1 MRVIILLDIYFLII
15 YKCDFIDLFGCELII
30 VENLIIRKMIKE
42 IINFTNS
49 IMKGFPE
56 IMSLKLEPNKGLHV
70 FIEIDSTGNWENQ
83 NLIKDEDFA
92 YINGK
97 NNNSP
102 LFIDCIKYQ
111 GVSDYITMNKVQKF
125 DSKQKIHSCSPFAVA
140 FNFNFNEADLKEFG
154 IKQWKKGEKPSD
166 EEKMENETL
175 IRTKRIAVIKE
186 RISDYKKNS
195 YRLYEI
201 NEEFDYK
208 IILEGFYHN
217 IEAII
222 DKVSSLN
229 EFGLLT
235 AKDYLRIVLK
245 SIPLEMQESMYR
257 KYLETEIFNDE
268 KLSHK
273 NFGIIGAVND
283 YPDKK
288 PYLKHQTSPF
298 IKGIGQRYTRE
309 EALVMDNFKKI
320 MSKNILPNP
329 LPIFIHK
336 EELKNESIKTFKRE
350 AENGNRIGY
359 KEIIDELFRNHQQ
372 DFGNYYLLYYD
383 RGEIKDFDFVS
394 KFEFYLKDENEN
406 NWQIND
412 YFEVGNAQTIHN
424 IFHFQQAVLQP
435 VFNNGLITK
444 TKNDTYQYKY
454 FDDIESKYC
463 KSDSTYIQILKYRKA
478 FYDFIYKSKRQA
490 VTSQMFFEIM
500 QATILEDIRLDEI
513 KNNFHTEERNIR
525 QKLNIW
531 FSLNNHFINAKN
543 NQVMSSKLESHRA
556 FISQLADGKTNI
568 TTDEEY
574 AFAVGQV
581 IYYLLSKS
589 KTKDRSYK
597 RLEPFMQQVHSK
609 ELNKSISRLF
619 DSYKHEN
626 FSNNF
631 REPFAQVM
639 DYETTTNV
647 RDLIPTILAGIFSE
661 NALFSKGEKKEETEI
676 IIETEN

>member
-1 MRVIILLDIYFLII
+1 MI
-15 YKCDFIDLFGCELII
+15 KELINFT
-30 VENLIIRKMIKE
+30 ENLIE
-42 IINFTNS
+42 I
-49 IMKGFPE
+49 FPNVL
-56 IMSLKLEPNKGLHV
+56 SLNQEPNKGLHA
-70 FIEIDSTGNWENQ
+70 FIEIDDSYNWVNK
-83 NLIKDEDFA
+83 NLEDGKDYAFYKGKDIDF
-92 YINGK
+92 
-97 NNNSP
+97 P
-102 LFIDCIKYQ
+102 LWNDCIKYQ
-111 GVSDYITMNKVQKF
+111 GVSDYIIMNKVKKF
-125 DSKQKIHSCSPFAVA
+125 DPKQKIHSCSPFAVA
-140 FNFNFNEADLKEFG
+140 FNFNFNETDLKEIG
-154 IKQWKKGEKPSD
+154 IKEWKKGEKPSD
-166 EEKMENETL
+166 EEKKENETL
-175 IRTKRIAVIKE
+175 IRTKRVAIVKE
-186 RISDYKKNS
+186 RLSDYKKNA

-201 NEEFDYK
+201 NDGFEYK
-208 IILEGFYHN
+208 VILEGFYQN

-222 DKVSSLN
+222 DKVSSLSV
-229 EFGLLT
+229 FSLLT

-273 NFGIIGAVND
+273 GFGIIGAVND

-336 EELKNESIKTFKRE
+336 EELKNESIKIFKRE
-350 AENGNRIGY
+350 AENGNPIGY
-359 KEIIDELFRNHQQ
+359 REIIDELFRSHQQ

-383 RGEIKDFDFVS
+383 RGEIKDFDIVS
-394 KFEFYLKDENEN
+394 KFEYYLKDEHSKS
-406 NWQIND
+406 WHIND
-412 YFEVGNAQTIHN
+412 YFEGGNAQTIHN

-435 VFNNGLITK
+435 IFNNGLITK
-444 TKNDTYQYKY
+444 TKKETYQYKY
-454 FDDIESKYC
+454 FDDIQSEFC
-463 KSDSTYIQILKYRKA
+463 KSDTTYIQILKYRKA
-478 FYDFIYKSKRQA
+478 IYDFIYKSKRKSITA
-490 VTSQMFFEIM
+490 QMFLDIM
-500 QATILEDIRLDEI
+500 QTAVLEDIRLDEI
-513 KNNFHTEERNIR
+513 KNKFHTEERNIR

-543 NQVMSSKLESHRA
+543 NQVMSSKLESHRE
-556 FISQLADGKTNI
+556 FILQLANGKTNI
-568 TTDEEY
+568 ITDEEY

-619 DSYKHEN
+619 DSYKHEI

-631 REPFAQVM
+631 KAPFAQVLS
-639 DYETTTNV
+639 YETTTNV
-647 RDLIPTILAGIFSE
+647 RDLIPTILAGIFSD
-661 NALFSKGEKKEETEI
+661 NALFSTVEKKEETET
-676 IIETEN
+676 IIEDEN

>member
-1 MRVIILLDIYFLII
+1 M
-15 YKCDFIDLFGCELII
+15 
-30 VENLIIRKMIKE
+30 IRE
-42 IINFTNS
+42 IINVTNS
-49 IMKGFPE
+49 IRKDFPE

-70 FIEIDSTGNWENQ
+70 FIEIDPSGNWANQ
-83 NLIKDEDFA
+83 ELINDKDSA
-92 YINGK
+92 YYNGK
-97 NNNSP
+97 NKEFP
-102 LFIDCIKYQ
+102 LFQDCVRYQ
-111 GVSDYITMNKVQKF
+111 QVSDYITMNKVQKF

-140 FNFNFNEADLKEFG
+140 FNFNFNEADSKEIG
-154 IKQWKKGEKPSD
+154 IKEWKKGEKPSD
-166 EEKMENETL
+166 EEKKENDAL
-175 IRTKRIAVIKE
+175 IRTKRIAIIKE
-186 RISDYKKNS
+186 RLSDYKKNA

-201 NEEFDYK
+201 NEEFEYK
-208 IILEGFYHN
+208 VILEGFYRN

-235 AKDYLRIVLK
+235 TKDYLRIVLK

-336 EELKNESIKTFKRE
+336 EELKNESIKIFKRE

-394 KFEFYLKDENEN
+394 KFEYYLKDENDN

-412 YFEVGNAQTIHN
+412 YFEGGNAQPIKN

-435 VFNNGLITK
+435 IFNNGLITK
-444 TKNDTYQYKY
+444 TKNGTYQYKY
-454 FDDIESKYC
+454 FDEIDREKLKG
-463 KSDSTYIQILKYRKA
+463 KSHVQFVQILKYRKA

-490 VTSQMFFEIM
+490 ITSQMFFDIM
-500 QATILEDIRLDEI
+500 QTVVLEDIRLDEI

-543 NQVMSSKLESHRA
+543 NQVMSSKLENHRA
-556 FISQLADGKTNI
+556 FIKQLADGKTNI
-568 TTDEEY
+568 STDEEY

-589 KTKDRSYK
+589 KTADRSYK

-626 FSNNF
+626 FSGNF
-631 REPFAQVM
+631 RAPFAQVLS
-639 DYETTTNV
+639 YETTTNV
-647 RDLIPTILAGIFSE
+647 RDLIPTFLAGIFSE
-661 NALFSKGEKKEETEI
+661 NALFSNSEKKEETET